1 MKSKVKFNTS
11 VFSAPWLDGMPTEA
25 IAQLRSTSLPFALS
39 SGRRLTAI
47 GDTADCLI
55 ALRDGFVGIHTDDEE
70 HHDVIAHIFG
80 PGDWFGVAAILFDG
94 ARIIGSS
101 ALSDVQGL
109 KIPKS
114 AIERVAEVHPTLWRG
129 IAILAVAGTQIAISS
144 GREKMIKSPTDRC
157 AATFVRLVGRQPL
170 PCRLPITQNQ
180 LAEICGLSR
189 GAVAKALSVLEDKG
203 VIKRGYSSISVLKT

>member
-1 MKSKVKFNTS
+1 MKSKENLDAP
-11 VFSAPWLDGMPTEA
+11 VFAASWLKGMPADA
-25 IAQLRSTSLPFALS
+25 IAQLNSNSLPFALS
-39 SGRRLTAI
+39 SGRRLTDI

-55 ALRDGFVGIHTDDEE
+55 GLRNGFVSIHTDDAEQ
-70 HHDVIAHIFG
+70 HDVIAHIFG

-114 AIERVAEVHPTLWRG
+114 AIERVAEEHPTLWRG
-129 IAILAVAGTQIAISS
+129 VAILAVAGTQIAISS
-144 GREKMIKSPTDRC
+144 GREKMIKSPIDRC
-157 AATFVRLVGRQPL
+157 GATLVRLVGHQPL
-170 PCRLPITQNQ
+170 PCNLPITQNQ

-189 GAVAKALSVLEDKG
+189 GAVARALSVLEDNG
-203 VIKRGYSSISVLKT
+203 VIKRGYSSITVLKT